1 MNLPSRS
8 LSLRIAAAAVLVVSS
23 SLSAFAAD
31 PPAKAEESFPPMPP
45 IQSLSPAD
53 SLKTMK
59 LKPGYHM
66 ELVLSEPEIKEPSM
80 IAFDGDGRMFVTEF
94 RTYMQEIDGLN
105 EFDPVSRVSLHW
117 SSKHD
122 GVYDKHTIF
131 ADKLVLPRMILPLGK
146 GQLLISETN
155 SSDIYL
161 YTDTKGTGVAD
172 KKELWFEGGPRGGNL
187 EHQPNGL
194 LWSLDNWIYSTY
206 NPYRLRWNPQGA
218 PTKEPTAANGGQW
231 GIGQDDHG
239 KQWFVNA
246 GGEKGPV
253 NYQTPIVYG
262 AFNTPDQYPADF
274 PTVWPLVGIADVQ
287 GGIHRFR
294 PEDKTLN
301 HFTATSGS
309 EIYRGDRLPADLK
322 GDLIFGEPVG
332 RLVRRA
338 KVTEKDGVT
347 TLANAYDKDEFI
359 RSTDPLFR
367 PINAATAPDGTL
379 YFVDMYRGIIQEGN
393 WVREGSYLR
402 NVVKQYQ
409 LDKQTDRGRIYR
421 LVYDGMKP
429 GPQPSMYEETPAQLV
444 AHLEHPNGWWR
455 DTAQKL
461 LVLSQDKSVVPALTE
476 MARNNPNYLA
486 RLHAL
491 WTLEGLG
498 AVTPELIREKLKDAH
513 PQLRVAAIRV
523 SETLYK
529 NAQPKKPDGSLAL
542 DKQTPEERAT
552 TASLASQ
559 IQAMSKDPD
568 ADVAVQSM
576 LTAKL
581 LNLPDWKTSIAQLAA
596 VSPFRGVKE
605 FGFQILNPPAQI
617 AGGKFTP
624 DQMKL
629 LKAGESTFQTL
640 CATCHGLDGKG
651 LPMAGAAPGAMLAPP
666 LSGSKTIR
674 GWRDGGIHVL
684 LQGLIG
690 DIDGKKYEGQMV
702 TMASN
707 DDAWIASVLSYVR
720 NSFGNHSGIVT
731 AKDVA
736 KIRTATKA
744 RVQPW
749 TIAELRATL
758 PQTIPN
764 RNEWKL
770 TASHKPADCAK
781 AVDGNPDS
789 RYTTGVS
796 QVPGMWFQIELRQET
811 SIIGVELDSTKSAND
826 YPRGYT
832 VETSKDGQAWGK
844 PVATGKGLG
853 AVTEITFPA
862 VNAKFIRIT
871 QTGSAPG
878 NFWSIHELE
887 VFTPKTE
894 MAKAGK

>member
-8 LSLRIAAAAVLVVSS
+8 LSLRLAAAAVLALTS
-23 SLSAFAAD
+23 SLHALAAD
-31 PPAKAEESFPPMPP
+31 PPKKTEESFPPMPP
-45 IQSLSPAD
+45 IQPLSAAD

-66 ELVLSEPEIKEPSM
+66 ELVMSEPAIEEPTM
-80 IAFDGDGRMFVTEF
+80 VAFDGDGRMFVTEF

-105 EFDPVSRVSLHW
+105 EFNPVSRVSLHW

-122 GVYDKHTIF
+122 GVYDQHSVF
-131 ADKLVLPRMILPLGK
+131 VDKLVLPRMILPLGK

-155 SSDIYL
+155 TNDIYL
-161 YTDTKGTGVAD
+161 YSDTKGTGVAD
-172 KKELWFEGGPRGGNL
+172 KKELWFQGGPRGGNL

-206 NPYRLRWNPQGA
+206 NAYRLRWNPQSP

-262 AFNTPDQYPADF
+262 AFNTKDQYPEDF
-274 PTVWPLVGIADVQ
+274 PTVWPLVGLADVQ
-287 GGIHRFR
+287 GGTNRYR
-294 PEDKTLN
+294 PDDKTLN
-301 HFTATSGS
+301 HFTATCGS

-338 KVTEKDGVT
+338 KVTVTDGVT

-367 PINAATAPDGTL
+367 PINVATAPDGTL

-402 NVVKQYQ
+402 KVVQQYQ
-409 LDKQTDRGRIYR
+409 LDKQTDKGRIYR
-421 LVYDGMKP
+421 LVYDGLTP
-429 GPQPSMYEETPAQLV
+429 GPQPSMYEEAPAQLV

-461 LVLSQDKSVVPALTE
+461 LVLSQDQSVVPALTK
-476 MARNNPNYLA
+476 MARTSPNYLA

-498 AVTPELIREKLKDAH
+498 AVTPELIREKLKDSH

-529 NAQPKKPDGSLAL
+529 NKDTSLVPDIL
-542 DKQTPEERAT
+542 
-552 TASLASQ
+552 
-559 IQAMSKDPD
+559 AMSKDPD
-568 ADVAVQSM
+568 ADVVLQSM

-581 LNLPDWKTSIAQLAA
+581 LELPNWKTSIAQLAA
-596 VSPFRGVKE
+596 LTPFRGVKE

-720 NSFGNHSGIVT
+720 NSFGNHAGFVT
-731 AKDVA
+731 AQDVA
-736 KIRTATKA
+736 RIRNATKE

-749 TIAELRATL
+749 TIDELRASL
-758 PQTIPN
+758 PQAMAN
-764 RNEWKL
+764 RKQWKL
-770 TASHKPADCAK
+770 SASHKPQDCAK

-789 RYTTGVS
+789 RYTTGVP
-796 QVPGMWFQIELRQET
+796 QAPGMWFQIELPAET
-811 SIIGVELDSTKSAND
+811 SIVGLELDNTKSAND

-832 VETSKDGQAWGK
+832 VQTSKDGQTWEK
-844 PVATGKGLG
+844 PVATGKGYG
-853 AVTEITFPA
+853 PVTDITFPP
-862 VNAKFIRIT
+862 VKTKFIRIT
-871 QTGSAPG
+871 QTGAAPG
-878 NFWSIHELE
+878 TYWSIHELE
-887 VFTPKTE
+887 VFTPKIE